1 MAVPRLHPGT
11 IDAVKE
17 RADIV
22 DVVSEHV
29 VLKRKGKEYVGL
41 CPFHD
46 DKSPSLTVSPAKQIY
61 HCFSCGAGGGSIKFL
76 MELQNSSFSDVVLD
90 LARRYQVPVDTLDGP
105 QQERLQ
111 QQLDRRD
118 SLHRLLAQAAD
129 WFQRNLRGAGGQQ
142 AQRYLKEQRGFS
154 DATIQRFQLG
164 YAPAGWDHL
173 LKHFQRTA
181 GQSPQQLEAAGLV
194 IPRQGGAGHYDR
206 FRQRLM
212 IPIRD
217 QQGRVIG
224 FGGRSL
230 DGSDPKYLN
239 SPESDVFDKGK
250 TLFGLDMAA
259 EAIRKADQAV
269 VVEGY
274 FDVIALHSAGMRNAV
289 AALGTA
295 LSTWQIRQLCRG
307 SSSKRIVLN
316 FDADAAGIRAAQR
329 AIGEVEGLALH
340 GQLELRVLQL
350 PAGQDPDDFLKQH
363 TVADYQRQ
371 LATAP
376 LWLDWQIEQLLVGR
390 DLSRNDHFQQ
400 AVRAVVELLG
410 KLPQTAVRSRY
421 LQQVAERLAGG
432 QARLALQLE
441 ADLRQ
446 QVKGQRW
453 HGRSSRYEQPGDGNV
468 RTVAE
473 GRLLQLYLLCPHHR
487 LTIRMALRQRE
498 LEEFGIALHR
508 RLWAGIGA
516 IEEEQLGVGGVDALL
531 LAADGGPSAVAVHPQ
546 PLMQLDLPRLLA
558 DRLLAEDRDLQARL
572 TALLEPGET
581 ERVDLGQP
589 LRTLQAACAVLER
602 QRSSKRCR
610 HLIDAW
616 CSQRVQTLERC
627 LAVVLEQEQRA
638 DAASSEPAE
647 RERSVEHR
655 IEALFSQ
662 LNDDALRLQEL
673 YYRERRYITALDHER
688 CNAVSD
694 HEPDAVA

>member
-129 WFQRNLRGAGGQQ
+129 WFQRNLRGAGGQP
-142 AQRYLKEQRGFS
+142 ARRYLKEQRGFS
-154 DATIQRFQLG
+154 DATIQHFQLG

-173 LKHFQRTA
+173 LKHFQRAA

-194 IPRQGGAGHYDR
+194 IPRQGGTGHYDR

-371 LATAP
+371 LAAAP

-441 ADLRQ
+441 EDLRQ

-487 LTIRMALRQRE
+487 LAIRLALRQRE

-531 LAADGGPSAVAVHPQ
+531 LAADGGTSAVTVHPQ
-546 PLMQLDLPRLLA
+546 PLLQLDLPRLLA

-572 TALLEPGET
+572 TALLEPGEI
-581 ERVDLGQP
+581 ERVDLSQP
-589 LRTLQAACAVLER
+589 LHTLQSACAVLER

-627 LAVVLEQEQRA
+627 LAVVLEQEQHA
-638 DAASSEPAE
+638 GATSSEPAE
-647 RERSVEHR
+647 REKSVEHR

-688 CNAVSD
+688 CNAVSN
-694 HEPDAVA
+694 HQPDAMA